1 MTTPSDNS
9 DRLSGGS
16 RERKH
21 LAKNSQTAM
30 LVTSSSSAIVAVDDC
45 YYCIKTGAAC
55 TAYGNCLLS
64 TVLMFGRQ
72 IK

>member
-9 DRLSGGS
+9 ARLSGGS

-30 LVTSSSSAIVAVDDC
+30 LVTSSSSAIVAVDGC
-45 YYCIKTGAAC
+45 YYCIKTGQPALLMV
-55 TAYGNCLLS
+55 TAY
-64 TVLMFGRQ
+64 
-72 IK
+72 